1 MRVADIFLYL
11 NSVANPLIYCY
22 RDRRFRNAVLEIL
35 KSRRPKEKPSV
46 VTDAAR
52 FGDVKHNDVFGSG
65 KDTLQMQKVKNQVRL
80 TRSAS
85 CDLTRPVD
93 RAYIDSHKILLTRTK
108 SSLSVFY
115 CPHEPHL
122 VWDSHDTTSPW
133 VFAAFASIVS
143 PAAVLLNALIIIAV
157 KQRKELQRTSN
168 ILLTSLAVTDLLVG
182 SLCIPLSAVVKLL
195 VPHQVLADHYICM
208 LDFVAISSTI
218 TLAICSIFHL
228 TVIAWERYVAIR
240 KWIDYK
246 VMVTKSLMK
255 KLAIIAWVLAI
266 VTVSPPNFITALK
279 GMMRANEAVI
289 ALEIFLIPLSLLLM
303 SALSLIVYFYVMV
316 YLGVRKRK
324 ISQIRQVSELVKVKQ
339 ERRIAMTA
347 AVVTITLIL
356 SFLPSILG
364 GMLQGIYLFFRQ
376 RLAMRVEDIFLY
388 LNSVANPLI
397 YCYRDRRF
405 RNAVL
410 DILKSRRPKEKP
422 SV

>member
-1 MRVADIFLYL
+1 MGPNETERASIFPD
-11 NSVANPLIYCY
+11 S
-22 RDRRFRNAVLEIL
+22 
-35 KSRRPKEKPSV
+35 
-46 VTDAAR
+46 
-52 FGDVKHNDVFGSG
+52 
-65 KDTLQMQKVKNQVRL
+65 
-80 TRSAS
+80 TR
-85 CDLTRPVD
+85 
-93 RAYIDSHKILLTRTK
+93 
-108 SSLSVFY
+108 SVFY

-122 VWDSHDTTSPW
+122 VWDSHDTTSRW

-324 ISQIRQVSELVKVKQ
+324 VSQIRQVSELVKVKQ

-356 SFLPSILG
+356 SFVPSILG

-388 LNSVANPLI
+388 LNSV
-397 YCYRDRRF
+397 
-405 RNAVL
+405 
-410 DILKSRRPKEKP
+410 
-422 SV
+422 

>member
-1 MRVADIFLYL
+1 MGPNETERATIFP
-11 NSVANPLIYCY
+11 NS
-22 RDRRFRNAVLEIL
+22 
-35 KSRRPKEKPSV
+35 
-46 VTDAAR
+46 
-52 FGDVKHNDVFGSG
+52 
-65 KDTLQMQKVKNQVRL
+65 
-80 TRSAS
+80 TR
-85 CDLTRPVD
+85 
-93 RAYIDSHKILLTRTK
+93 
-108 SSLSVFY
+108 SVFY

-143 PAAVLLNALIIIAV
+143 PPAVLLNALIIIAV
-157 KQRKELQRTSN
+157 KQKKELQRTSN

-246 VMVTKSLMK
+246 VMVNKNLMK
-255 KLAIIAWVLAI
+255 KLAIVAWVLAI

-316 YLGVRKRK
+316 YFGVRKRK
-324 ISQIRQVSELVKVKQ
+324 VSQIRQVSELVKVKQ

-347 AVVTITLIL
+347 AVVTIALIL
-356 SFLPSILG
+356 SFVPSILG

-410 DILKSRRPKEKP
+410 EILKSRRPKEKP
-422 SV
+422 SVVTDAVRFRDVKHNDVFGSGKDTLQMQKVENQVRLTRSASCDLTRPVDRAYLDTHKIRLTRTKSSLSLP

>member
-1 MRVADIFLYL
+1 MGPNETERATIFP
-11 NSVANPLIYCY
+11 NS
-22 RDRRFRNAVLEIL
+22 
-35 KSRRPKEKPSV
+35 
-46 VTDAAR
+46 
-52 FGDVKHNDVFGSG
+52 
-65 KDTLQMQKVKNQVRL
+65 
-80 TRSAS
+80 TR
-85 CDLTRPVD
+85 
-93 RAYIDSHKILLTRTK
+93 
-108 SSLSVFY
+108 SVFY

-122 VWDSHDTTSPW
+122 VWDVNDTTSPW

-143 PAAVLLNALIIIAV
+143 PPAVLLNALIIIAV

-246 VMVTKSLMK
+246 VMVTKGRMK
-255 KLAIIAWVLAI
+255 KLAIVAWVLAI
-266 VTVSPPNFITALK
+266 VTVSPHFITAPLT
-279 GMMRANEAVI
+279 GMMGANEGVL
-289 ALEIFLIPLSLLLM
+289 ALEIFLIVLSVLLM

-324 ISQIRQVSELVKVKQ
+324 VSQIRQVSELVKVRQ

-347 AVVTITLIL
+347 AVVTVALIL

-410 DILKSRRPKEKP
+410 EILKSRRPKEKP
-422 SV
+422 SVVTDAARFVKHNDVFGSGKDTLQMQKVENQVRLTRSASCDLTQGVDRAYLDTHKICLTRSKSSLSLP

>member
-1 MRVADIFLYL
+1 MGPNETERATIFP
-11 NSVANPLIYCY
+11 NS
-22 RDRRFRNAVLEIL
+22 
-35 KSRRPKEKPSV
+35 
-46 VTDAAR
+46 
-52 FGDVKHNDVFGSG
+52 
-65 KDTLQMQKVKNQVRL
+65 
-80 TRSAS
+80 TR
-85 CDLTRPVD
+85 
-93 RAYIDSHKILLTRTK
+93 
-108 SSLSVFY
+108 SVFY

-195 VPHQVLADHYICM
+195 VLADHYICM

-279 GMMRANEAVI
+279 GMMRANAAVI

-422 SV
+422 SVVTDAARFGDVKHNDVFGSGKDTLQMRQKVENQIRLTRSASCDLTRPVDRAYLDSHKIRLTRSKSSLSLP

>member
-1 MRVADIFLYL
+1 MGPNETERATIFP
-11 NSVANPLIYCY
+11 N
-22 RDRRFRNAVLEIL
+22 R
-35 KSRRPKEKPSV
+35 
-46 VTDAAR
+46 
-52 FGDVKHNDVFGSG
+52 
-65 KDTLQMQKVKNQVRL
+65 
-80 TRSAS
+80 TR
-85 CDLTRPVD
+85 
-93 RAYIDSHKILLTRTK
+93 
-108 SSLSVFY
+108 SVFY

-157 KQRKELQRTSN
+157 KQRKELQRISN

-324 ISQIRQVSELVKVKQ
+324 LSQILQVSELVSVKQ

-347 AVVTITLIL
+347 AVVTIALIL

-364 GMLQGIYLFFRQ
+364 GMLQGIYPVFRQ
-376 RLAMRVEDIFLY
+376 RLAMRVADIFLY

-410 DILKSRRPKEKP
+410 EILKSRRPKEKP
-422 SV
+422 SVVTDAARFGDVKHNDVFGSGKDTLQMPQKVENQIRLTRSASCDLTRPVDRAYLDSHKIRLTRSKSSLSLL

>member
-1 MRVADIFLYL
+1 M
-11 NSVANPLIYCY
+11 
-22 RDRRFRNAVLEIL
+22 
-35 KSRRPKEKPSV
+35 
-46 VTDAAR
+46 
-52 FGDVKHNDVFGSG
+52 
-65 KDTLQMQKVKNQVRL
+65 
-80 TRSAS
+80 
-85 CDLTRPVD
+85 
-93 RAYIDSHKILLTRTK
+93 
-108 SSLSVFY
+108 
-115 CPHEPHL
+115 
-122 VWDSHDTTSPW
+122 
-133 VFAAFASIVS
+133 
-143 PAAVLLNALIIIAV
+143 
-157 KQRKELQRTSN
+157 
-168 ILLTSLAVTDLLVG
+168 
-182 SLCIPLSAVVKLL
+182 
-195 VPHQVLADHYICM
+195 
-208 LDFVAISSTI
+208 
-218 TLAICSIFHL
+218 
-228 TVIAWERYVAIR
+228 AIR

-347 AVVTITLIL
+347 AVVTIILIL

-410 DILKSRRPKEKP
+410 EILKGRRPKEKP
-422 SV
+422 SVVTDAVRFRDVKHNDVFGSGKDTLQMQKVENQVRLTRSASCDLTQSVDRAYLDSRKIRLTRSKSSLSLP

>member
-1 MRVADIFLYL
+1 MA
-11 NSVANPLIYCY
+11 
-22 RDRRFRNAVLEIL
+22 AV
-35 KSRRPKEKPSV
+35 
-46 VTDAAR
+46 
-52 FGDVKHNDVFGSG
+52 
-65 KDTLQMQKVKNQVRL
+65 
-80 TRSAS
+80 
-85 CDLTRPVD
+85 
-93 RAYIDSHKILLTRTK
+93 
-108 SSLSVFY
+108 
-115 CPHEPHL
+115 
-122 VWDSHDTTSPW
+122 
-133 VFAAFASIVS
+133 ASIIS
-143 PAAVLLNALIIIAV
+143 PLAVLLNALIIIAV
-157 KQRKELQRTSN
+157 RQGKELQRASN
-168 ILLTSLAVTDLLVG
+168 ILLSSLAVTDVLVG
-182 SLCIPLSAVVKLL
+182 SLSIPLSAVVELL
-195 VPHQVLADHYICM
+195 VTRQVQADHSICV
-208 LDFVAISSTI
+208 LDFVAISSTVF
-218 TLAICSIFHL
+218 LAICSFFHL
-228 TVIAWERYVAIR
+228 TMIAWERYVAIR

-279 GMMRANEAVI
+279 GMTRANEAVI

-324 ISQIRQVSELVKVKQ
+324 VSQIRQVSELVKLRQ

-347 AVVTITLIL
+347 AVVTIALIL

-405 RNAVL
+405 RNAVFE
-410 DILKSRRPKEKP
+410 ILKSKRPKEKP
-422 SV
+422 SVVTNAARFRDVKHNDVFGSGKDTLQMRKVENQVRLTRSASCDLTRPVDRAYLDTHKIRLTRTKSSLSLP